1 MNNNQGSSVFDGLLS
16 VDLIS
21 VGFVPF
27 PALLIEIRPFLP
39 QAARSTGDLVGG
51 GRDIHS
57 KQQCTCS
64 FACSM
69 AEDGNADERFQ
80 LQFLSV
86 PATCIVTT

>member
-57 KQQCTCS
+57 KQQCS

-69 AEDGNADERFQ
+69 AEDGNADDGRRSGFSCNS
-80 LQFLSV
+80 FLCLLH
-86 PATCIVTT
+86 AL

>member
-27 PALLIEIRPFLP
+27 PALLIETRSFLP

-57 KQQCTCS
+57 TRRCS
-64 FACSM
+64 FACVHVWRKMKMTAVGGGLWSGFSCNSYM
-69 AEDGNADERFQ
+69 
-80 LQFLSV
+80 
-86 PATCIVTT
+86 